1 MELLRYR
8 TPVGLSSRLQQ
19 QQYTE
24 PKRCF
29 SVSPRYNRHR
39 RSCRSTKT
47 ETITRAPPDDE
58 QKQIQHGSSD
68 SNGDSHQWDAQENL
82 VNLITALPIP
92 SPQEVLDSASSPV
105 PQPLEDVPEKVAET
119 VRQAP
124 GLLRRFWRAYVTQLD
139 KRPIAVKSATSFF
152 GFMIGD
158 LLAQT
163 ITGHGAYDVFRT
175 LRLLASAGLRPMQV
189 ACGASLDRLIGH
201 VWYTLLDGN
210 MFPKESNRAMLLGHV
225 AFGVTLDG
233 PIGHVW
239 YTLLDG
245 KVFPNEPTS
254 NRAVVCKMLLDQLLW
269 APFFSCVFFVF
280 TNVLAGHPEAV
291 LPSIQAKL
299 LPMMIANFAVWP
311 IAHLINFKFIPSQ
324 QRILYINCCQILW
337 SAYLSNLSAGGRKT
351 A

>member
-1 MELLRYR
+1 MPWASSSPLPTFRFSVLHRIKSLWRVMTPPGTFVAARPQKRAIFEFLLRAPELLANQHSSRTRSGATYWARKRALRPAESASMELLRYR

-124 GLLRRFWRAYVTQLD
+124 GA
-139 KRPIAVKSATSFF
+139 
-152 GFMIGD
+152 
-158 LLAQT
+158 
-163 ITGHGAYDVFRT
+163 
-175 LRLLASAGLRPMQV
+175 
-189 ACGASLDRLIGH
+189 
-201 VWYTLLDGN
+201 
-210 MFPKESNRAMLLGHV
+210 
-225 AFGVTLDG
+225 
-233 PIGHVW
+233 
-239 YTLLDG
+239 
-245 KVFPNEPTS
+245 
-254 NRAVVCKMLLDQLLW
+254 
-269 APFFSCVFFVF
+269 APFTAAS
-280 TNVLAGHPEAV
+280 HSI
-291 LPSIQAKL
+291 LPPRMCL
-299 LPMMIANFAVWP
+299 LMSSLGA
-311 IAHLINFKFIPSQ
+311 LIVC
-324 QRILYINCCQILW
+324 L
-337 SAYLSNLSAGGRKT
+337 G
-351 A
+351 